1 MRTAP
6 AVQVVVAGQG
16 VWRWVQAGLFAV
28 TAMLLAV
35 WLLRLAGWAG
45 MSVAGV
51 SATVGWLA
59 GALVWWRL
67 SGPLQGLRWDG
78 TEWQLDI
85 ASGAALAGQAAVMID
100 LGGWM
105 LLRFQ
110 AVAGRP
116 VFWLPVSRRRSPH
129 EWHGLRA
136 ALFAARSA
144 APLTR

>member
-6 AVQVVVAGQG
+6 AVQVVVARQG
-16 VWRWVQAGLFAV
+16 AWLWAQAGLFALSS
-28 TAMLLAV
+28 MLLAV
-35 WLLRLAGWAG
+35 WLLRLSGRSG
-45 MSVAGV
+45 LVVAGV
-51 SATVGWLA
+51 VAIVGLLA
-59 GALVWWRL
+59 GTLALQRL
-67 SGPLQGLRWDG
+67 SGPPQGLRWDG
-78 TEWQLDI
+78 TEWQLGI
-85 ASGAALAGQAAVMID
+85 APGTGLAGQTAVMID

-110 AVAGRP
+110 AAAGRP
-116 VFWLPVSRRRSPH
+116 VFWLPVSRRCSPH